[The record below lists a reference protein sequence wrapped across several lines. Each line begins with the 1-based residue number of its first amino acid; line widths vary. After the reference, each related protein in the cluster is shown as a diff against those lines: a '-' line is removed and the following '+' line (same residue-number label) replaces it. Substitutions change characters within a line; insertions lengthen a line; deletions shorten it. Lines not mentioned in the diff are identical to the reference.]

1 MIINFKKTLVIC
13 LLAVSALM
21 TGCANQPKS
30 DDDTVTIYFA
40 RHGKT
45 LFNTFDLVQGWAD
58 SPITEQGI
66 EVAQYLGEGLKG
78 IPFDAYY
85 TSDAGRQRE
94 TMQVILKQMGVKD
107 YTITELQ
114 GLREV
119 FYGGY
124 EGGPNAKVVSDSM
137 KLLGY
142 KSIDAY
148 FKDYSA
154 GKLEIKTI
162 VDPIAEVDA
171 KKLAENYAQV
181 KARTQEALHTIVQT
195 ALEKGQHNILAISS
209 GMSMQ
214 VMISDL
220 TDNIDKNKP
229 LSNATVVKITYKNG
243 QYHVDEIGS
252 MEYVQKGR
260 AALTGK

>member
-1 MIINFKKTLVIC
+1 MKISR
-13 LLAVSALM
+13 LLIAGILAITTAL
-21 TGCANQPKS
+21 TGCANQPKEEE
-30 DDDTVTIYFA
+30 TVTIYFA

-58 SPITEQGI
+58 SPLTEQGI
-66 EVAQYLGEGLKG
+66 EVARYLGEGLKD
-78 IPFDAYY
+78 IKFDAYY

-94 TMQVILKQMGVKD
+94 TMQVIQKQIGIKNNQA
-107 YTITELQ
+107 IELQ

-142 KSIDAY
+142 QTVESY
-148 FKDYSA
+148 FNDYKA
-154 GKLEIKTI
+154 GKLPIQAM
-162 VDPIAEVDA
+162 VDPIAKVD
-171 KKLAENYAQV
+171 KRHLAENYQQV
-181 KARTQEALHTIVQT
+181 KDRTQT
-195 ALEKGQHNILAISS
+195 ALDTIVKNAIKNGDKNILAISS

-220 TDNIDKNKP
+220 TDDIDKNKP
-229 LSNATVVKITYKNG
+229 LGNATIVKITYKNG

-252 MEYVQKGR
+252 NQYIEKGKK
-260 AALTGK
+260 ALAKQ

>member
-1 MIINFKKTLVIC
+1 MNINRLLVIG
-13 LLAVSALM
+13 LLTISTAL
-21 TGCANQPKS
+21 TGCANQTKTE
-30 DDDTVTIYFA
+30 DDTVTIYFA

-58 SPITEQGI
+58 SPLTEQGI
-66 EVAQYLGEGLKG
+66 EVARYLGEGLKG
-78 IPFDAYY
+78 IEFDAYY

-94 TMQVILKQMGVKD
+94 TMQVILDQMGVKD
-107 YTITELQ
+107 YKINELP

-137 KLLGY
+137 KLIGY
-142 KSIDAY
+142 KSIDTY
-148 FKDYSA
+148 FADYKA
-154 GKLEIKTI
+154 GKMPIKTI
-162 VDPIAEVDA
+162 VDPIAKVDP
-171 KKLAENYAQV
+171 KGLAEDYDRV
-181 KARTQEALHTIVQT
+181 KARTQGALNTIVQN
-195 ALEKGQHNILAISS
+195 ALKNGDKNVLAISS

-220 TDNIDKNKP
+220 TDNIDRNKP

-243 QYHVDEIGS
+243 QYNVDEIGN
-252 MEYVQKGR
+252 MEYVNKGKQAL
-260 AALTGK
+260 AAQ